1 MSEKEIPNTIFLF
14 RPTMYEDVEFEVIST
29 MHVPSVILQLFS
41 KGLLQ
46 ISQKIPL
53 AKGKTTFTIL
63 PKFSYTP
70 KAHCIVFYI
79 DDRGEVISDTITL
92 HFEEILPNHV
102 SSGNNNH
109 LNW

>member
-1 MSEKEIPNTIFLF
+1 
-14 RPTMYEDVEFEVIST
+14 MYEDVEFEIIST
-29 MHVPSVILQLFS
+29 MHVPSVVLQLFS

-46 ISQKIPL
+46 ISQIVPL
-53 AKGKTTFTIL
+53 KDGAAKLTIL

-79 DDRGEVISDTITL
+79 DDTGEVISDSIVL

-102 SSGNNNH
+102 SFVGLSH
-109 LNW
+109 LSSLTLILTFS